1 MQHQSHELGFDPV
14 TYDYFLLV
22 SKNKNNDTITDPD
35 NVVQTRLLPRGGYT
49 LF

>member
-14 TYDYFLLV
+14 TYDCAFLLM
-22 SKNKNNDTITDPD
+22 SKNNDTSTATD
-35 NVVQTRLLPRGGYT
+35 NVVQTRLLPRGDHR